1 MPSKKDG
8 HFGLILACVYSST
21 NRQGDNQNSVFAYC
35 LTVLCSV
42 CLYKTVCEIEF
53 SFVSVV
59 LSLKGLKS
67 LECLNGKF
75 IICTFLGCDSL

>member
-35 LTVLCSV
+35 LCSTLFAYIKQCV
-42 CLYKTVCEIEF
+42 K
-53 SFVSVV
+53 
-59 LSLKGLKS
+59 LSS
-67 LECLNGKF
+67 LSCRSSCRWKVWSRL
-75 IICTFLGCDSL
+75 